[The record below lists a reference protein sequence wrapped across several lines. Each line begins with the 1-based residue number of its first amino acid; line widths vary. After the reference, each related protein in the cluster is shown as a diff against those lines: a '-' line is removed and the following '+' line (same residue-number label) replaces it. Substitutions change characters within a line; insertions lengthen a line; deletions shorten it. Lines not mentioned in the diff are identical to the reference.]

1 MTPIT
6 ESVTFRFEKMV
17 LEQLKREA
25 EQKRINLNTLLNQIV
40 KSHIEWHALAPQA
53 GYVPLRKPL
62 IRGMVDSLTREQI
75 DEIANR
81 YVQDVSDP
89 TLMITGKKFSP
100 ESFLELVDRWM
111 RATGFEYQHEVS
123 KSNNNH
129 RHFVYVILHN
139 MGQNWSYLMAQI
151 LGRAASSFTIKKPDM
166 RATESTLYIAL
177 DLE

>member
-1 MTPIT
+1 
-6 ESVTFRFEKMV
+6 
-17 LEQLKREA
+17 
-25 EQKRINLNTLLNQIV
+25 
-40 KSHIEWHALAPQA
+40 APQA

-62 IRGMVDSLTREQI
+62 IRGMVDSLTRERI

-139 MGQNWSYLMAQI
+139 MGQNWFYLMAQI

-166 RATESTLYIAL
+166 RAT
-177 DLE
+177 